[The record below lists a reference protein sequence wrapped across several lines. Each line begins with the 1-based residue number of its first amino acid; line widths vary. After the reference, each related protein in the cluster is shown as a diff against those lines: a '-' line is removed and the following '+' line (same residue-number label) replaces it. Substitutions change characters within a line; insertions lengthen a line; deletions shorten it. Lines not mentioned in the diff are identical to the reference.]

1 MWTKRHLR
9 WSKKGVVME
18 RQILTKNN
26 NSVIDDV
33 DYYYDDDDFVHGVNK
48 AMVAE
53 RYVIVPTHVE
63 KFSTID

>member
-1 MWTKRHLR
+1 
-9 WSKKGVVME
+9 ME